1 MPTCR
6 HLWLALATNCIW
18 LLAPLEAHAAA
29 KNREYFA
36 WREQVRSANWTDLQK
51 RRFCNSLLYT
61 DVFFR
66 SKVSR
71 VDEDG
76 TVYADMDD
84 AMLSVDD
91 IRLTGLSISQ
101 AEGLNRG
108 QWITY
113 RGTITS
119 CKATEF
125 TLLLGV
131 SH

>member
-1 MPTCR
+1 MTMCRRMSLAMAATCM
-6 HLWLALATNCIW
+6 W
-18 LLAPLEAHAAA
+18 LLAPLEAHATA
-29 KNREYFA
+29 KNSNYFA

-51 RRFCNSLLYT
+51 RRFCNGLLYT
-61 DVFFR
+61 EVFFR